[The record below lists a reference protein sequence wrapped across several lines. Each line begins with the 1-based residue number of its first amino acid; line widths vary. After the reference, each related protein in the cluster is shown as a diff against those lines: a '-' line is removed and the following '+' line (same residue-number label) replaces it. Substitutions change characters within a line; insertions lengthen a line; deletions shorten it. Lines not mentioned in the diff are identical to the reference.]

1 MAYPIVFA
9 LEAVDKFCYQLNQI
23 APNETLAISTRDM
36 DARNDSIPYEDNK
49 RFRTYCW
56 NITFPQHVEI
66 HLTLDIGPDPHDR
79 VSVHLSTDDLLS
91 TTTLGYNT
99 DMIASTE
106 SPTIVLISIHDNT
119 SFASFQI
126 EQTPDNSGK
135 DMA

>member
-1 MAYPIVFA
+1 MAS
-9 LEAVDKFCYQLNQI
+9 
-23 APNETLAISTRDM
+23 NETLDISTRDM
-36 DARNDSIPYEDNK
+36 HARNDSIPYEDNK

-56 NITFPQHVEI
+56 NITFPEHVEI
-66 HLTLDIGPDPHDR
+66 HLTSDIGPDPYDR